1 MIQNKEAK
9 QCQFK
14 VLLKNSRIRESLDF
28 LEHEIDFKSP
38 EFKTSL
44 KALLEDDELQY
55 FVNSDGVFEQI
66 VDLLIKAQNDVCPIF
81 SLP

>member
-1 MIQNKEAK
+1 MIFSLKEK
-9 QCQFK
+9 R
-14 VLLKNSRIRESLDF
+14 KNSRIRESLDF
-28 LEHEIDFKSP
+28 LEQEIDFKSP